1 MFKVIIS
8 TAVVGTVA
16 AAAAY
21 EAGPTLVA
29 VELERPAEAYA
40 LLARGVT
47 VIEARPDFALALASP
62 GALGALDGY
71 RYQDLGPP
79 PGPVYVAWPRPGE
92 GLPAVPGVAVLARF
106 GEAYVVAGDA
116 AAVER
121 LATLGA
127 ELKRVSGEP
136 LKTPRKAALPA
147 ITYDPAVARL
157 VGQVRADRYFGHIQN
172 LAAIPTRYS
181 HADQIAEATAYIED
195 YLKGLGYETARRPYE
210 YEPMANDY
218 LADCI
223 FRPGGKPGWLISLW
237 GYVWRTDDFGA
248 SWTYYRSKGKL
259 DHGYFV
265 DDRTGFVVGGLG
277 FLARTDDGG
286 RTWTQL
292 PLEDPDDYL
301 RDVFFYGKTLGVA
314 GGADGAVYRTTDGGR
329 AWRKVATP
337 TKKLILGVYA
347 QTADNWWALGMEG
360 LVMRSYDGGATW
372 QVVSV
377 PQTEGFGMRRM
388 AFADAAHAVIV
399 GNEGTILYSEDA
411 GETWRRVSGYFPTWP
426 FFTEVAFADATRGW
440 AAGSNGKVYRT
451 DDAGASWTRQP
462 TPFGEYYTYTG
473 ISPLSRDEAWIVG
486 GPSAVIH
493 TDDGGAHWEKVA
505 LKSARPVIWNN
516 VEAVKKGVTRPDEVY
531 ILCGHYDAISEDPW
545 NRAPGAEDNASGAAG
560 VLEAAEVLA
569 TCRLDRTVKFLA
581 FSGEEE
587 GLLGS
592 HAYAR
597 EEYNAGA
604 DILGVF
610 NMDMI
615 SYLDEAVHDV
625 EVRYNG
631 FSGGLLAALQ
641 DAARLYVPPCVIYPV
656 TAGRGG
662 SDHESF
668 WEFGYPGLLSI
679 EYGGKQFYPWYHTTD
694 DLPEHLTPAFGA
706 DVTRLNVAAAAA
718 LAGTRGGPGPAGEVA
733 AYPNPARPSAGHD
746 RIRFANLVAGSS
758 VVIYDVA
765 GSKIWAGTADASGMV
780 EWPLATAG
788 GAAAASGVYLFV
800 VEDSDGE
807 RRFGKVAVIK

>member
-1 MFKVIIS
+1 MLVS
-8 TAVVGTVA
+8 AAVA
-16 AAAAY
+16 AVAASAAGGATL
-21 EAGPTLVA
+21 AGPTLVA
-29 VELERPAEAYA
+29 VELERPAEAYG
-40 LLARGVT
+40 LLARGVA
-47 VIEARPDFALALASP
+47 VIEARPDFALALAAP
-62 GALGALDGY
+62 GAVRAFDGY
-71 RYQDLGPP
+71 RYLDLGPP
-79 PGPVYVAWPRPGE
+79 PGPVYIAWPRPGE
-92 GLPAVPGVAVLARF
+92 ELPAVAGVAVLARF

-116 AAVER
+116 AAVEK

-136 LKTPRKAALPA
+136 LKAPRKIALPA

-157 VGQVRADRYFGHIQN
+157 VGRVRADRYFGHIQK
-172 LAAIPTRYS
+172 LAAIATRYS
-181 HADQIAEATAYIED
+181 HADEIAEATAYIEEHFEN
-195 YLKGLGYETARRPYE
+195 LGYETARRPYE

-218 LADCI
+218 LADCV
-223 FRPGGKPGWLISLW
+223 FRPGGKPGWLISFW

-248 SWTYYRSKGKL
+248 SWTYYKSEGKL

-265 DDRTGFVVGGLG
+265 NDRTGFVVGGLG

-286 RTWTQL
+286 RSWTQL
-292 PLEDPDDYL
+292 PLEDPGDCL
-301 RDVFFYGKTLGVA
+301 RDVYFFGGAVGVA
-314 GGADGAVYRTTDGGR
+314 GGADGAVYRTADGG
-329 AWRKVATP
+329 ATWRKVTTP

-347 QTADNWWALGMEG
+347 QTADNWWALGMDG

-372 QVVSV
+372 KVVNV

-388 AFADAAHAVIV
+388 AFADATHAVIV

-411 GETWRRVSGYFPTWP
+411 GETWRRVSGYFPAWP

-473 ISPLSRDEAWIVG
+473 ISPLSREECWIVG

-493 TDDGGAHWEKVA
+493 TDDGGAHWEKVE
-505 LKSARPVIWNN
+505 LKSGRPVIWDN

-545 NRAPGAEDNASGAAG
+545 NRAPGAEDNASGTAA

-569 TCRLDRTVKFLA
+569 PYRLDRTVKFLA

-592 HAYAR
+592 RAYAR
-597 EEYNAGA
+597 EEYEGGA
-604 DILGVF
+604 NILGVF

-625 EVRYNG
+625 EVRYND
-631 FSGGLLAALQ
+631 FSEGLLTALR

-656 TAGRGG
+656 TEGRGG
-662 SDHESF
+662 SDHEPF
-668 WEFGYPGLLSI
+668 WEFGYPALLSI
-679 EYGGKQFYPWYHTTD
+679 EYAGKEFYPWYHTTD
-694 DLPEHLTPAFGA
+694 DLPKHLTPAYGA
-706 DVTRLNVAAAAA
+706 DVTRVNVAAAAA
-718 LAGTRGGPGPAGEVA
+718 LAGTRGAPVPGAEVA

-746 RIRFANLVAGSS
+746 RVRFANLGPGSS
-758 VVIYDVA
+758 LAIYDVA
-765 GSKIWAGTADASGMV
+765 GFRVWGATADASGTA
-780 EWPLATAG
+780 EWPLVNAG
-788 GAAAASGVYLFV
+788 GAAAASGVYFFV
-800 VEDSDGE
+800 AEGPDGE